1 MKPLF
6 VDRLLQIADLFQKD
20 MSRAF
25 AGTDLTPTRVHLL
38 WVLQHAGPSTQ
49 QTLAQ
54 LCEVSPRNITGLVDA
69 LEKSGHVR
77 RTPHPTDRRAVLVEL
92 TTTAVEAM
100 SRMQDEHSQLNDTL
114 LAAIAPADR
123 AAVQRGLVA
132 VVTHLE
138 DLVNSAATAQTS
150 AATAQPAPEAE
161 TEPETEPA
169 TAPDNT
175 P

>member
-1 MKPLF
+1 MEPLF
-6 VDRLLQIADLFQKD
+6 VDRLLQIADLFQRD
-20 MSRAF
+20 MARAF
-25 AGTDLTPTRVHLL
+25 DGTGLTTARVHLL

-77 RTPHPTDRRAVLVEL
+77 RAPHPTDRRAVLVEL
-92 TTTAVEAM
+92 TQTATHTMA
-100 SRMQDEHSQLNDTL
+100 RMQEDHAHLNQTL
-114 LAAIAPADR
+114 LSAIAPADR
-123 AAVQRGLVA
+123 AAVERGLSA

-138 DLVNSAATAQTS
+138 HLVSAAA
-150 AATAQPAPEAE
+150 PADALSVPEA
-161 TEPETEPA
+161 
-169 TAPDNT
+169 T